1 MTQCNILKVKLSN
14 SKLSKSKSG
23 KETGTEVTLNLSSN
37 VISDSNDESN
47 LPHKLL
53 LLTNSKV
60 LRLCKTFGNNSS
72 ANIK

>member
-14 SKLSKSKSG
+14 SQLNKSKSG

-37 VISDSNDESN
+37 VISDSNDDSN
-47 LPHKLL
+47 LPHKLS

-60 LRLCKTFGNNSS
+60 LILCKTFGNNSL